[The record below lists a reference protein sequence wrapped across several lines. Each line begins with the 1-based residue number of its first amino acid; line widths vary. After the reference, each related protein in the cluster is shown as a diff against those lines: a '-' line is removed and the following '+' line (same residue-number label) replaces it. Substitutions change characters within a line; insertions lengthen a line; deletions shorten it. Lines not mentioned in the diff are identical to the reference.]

1 MTPKLL
7 RSPPFVFT
15 SAVILRVALL
25 FYSHF
30 QDTHSPVKYTDI
42 DYFVFTD
49 AARFVSRGRSP
60 YDRETYRYTPLLA
73 WMLLPTTKWFDFGK
87 VLFALGDVLAGWLL
101 WRVLR
106 GYYKME
112 SGRAVSFAAVWLL
125 NPMVANISTR
135 GSSEGLLGVLAVG
148 LLLAA
153 LQRKIVLAGCILGFA
168 VHFKIYPFIYASSLL
183 WWLDNDAGKDESK
196 TKTLK
201 DEVLGFITRD
211 RIILALSSL
220 LTFMGL
226 NVVFYAM

>member
-1 MTPKLL
+1 MAPKLL
-7 RSPPFVFT
+7 HSPPFVFT
-15 SAVILRVALL
+15 SAILLRAALL

-73 WMLLPTTKWFDFGK
+73 WMLLPTTHWFDFGK

-101 WRVLR
+101 WRVLK
-106 GYYKME
+106 GYYRME
-112 SGRAVSFAAVWLL
+112 EGRAVGFAAVWLL

-135 GSSEGLLGVLAVG
+135 GSSEGLLGVMAVG

-153 LQRKIVLAGCILGFA
+153 LRRRIVLAGCILGFA
-168 VHFKIYPFIYASSLL
+168 VHFKIYPFIYASSLVL
-183 WWLDNDAGKDESK
+183 WLDDGDGREG
-196 TKTLK
+196 KTLK
-201 DEVLGFITRD
+201 DQVLGFITRD
-211 RIILALSSL
+211 RIVLALSSF

-226 NVVFYAM
+226 NLLFYAM